1 MKSEIFKDYTPGDW
15 HGFRSNGQRVELT
28 HGVKNTHVYV
38 WNGAKIESVQV
49 FSDEK
54 QAMDCFLSELNK

>member
-1 MKSEIFKDYTPGDW
+1 MKIEIYKDSTPGDW

-28 HGVKNTHVYV
+28 HGVKTIHIYV
-38 WNGAKIESVQV
+38 WDSAKIESIQV